1 MRLYLIGAGVIARTH
16 VAAARHIGE
25 DVEVH
30 AADPVPAVRDS
41 FAAEFP
47 DTTLY
52 ATSEEMLD
60 APAREDDVVIVAT
73 PPAAHLGPAVAALRG
88 GRHVLCE
95 KPLVLDAAEAQEL
108 LRASAET
115 GRMLGSCST
124 RFRGLPHTET
134 VKQAMASGVLGDVY
148 AVTFT
153 TRWPR
158 SRAGIEYQ
166 PSSRWFLDRSRSGG
180 GVLMDL
186 GPYDVSTLFDLF
198 DPVRVDVRD
207 AWLERAITAADPADV
222 VFDVESDVGAALRLT
237 LSDGRSLPVA
247 FGRATGTHATET
259 AHGEIVG
266 TDGALHWAP
275 FDSQAPVFLRTDG
288 DGAIVE
294 SELEPLPREPLS
306 IFDRPLVEFVHALR
320 GRPSRAA
327 LGAVAVA
334 EFLVLQAIY
343 AAAATGE
350 PQVVEVP
357 R

>member
-16 VAAARHIGE
+16 VAAAAHLGE

-30 AADPVPAVRDS
+30 AAEPVAAVRES
-41 FAAEFP
+41 FAAEIP
-47 DTTLY
+47 EATLY
-52 ATSEEMLD
+52 ASSEEML
-60 APAREDDVVIVAT
+60 ASPAREDDVVVIAT
-73 PPAAHLGPAVAALRG
+73 PPFAHLGPAVAALRS

-95 KPLVLDAAEAQEL
+95 KPLVLDGAEAAEL
-108 LRASAET
+108 LRVSEET
-115 GRMLGSCST
+115 GRLLGSCST

-134 VKQAMASGVLGDVY
+134 VKRAMVSGVLGDVY
-148 AVTFT
+148 GVTFT

-166 PSSRWFLDRSRSGG
+166 PATRWFLDSSRSGG

-198 DPVRVDVRD
+198 DPVRVEVRD
-207 AWLERAITAADPADV
+207 AWMGRAVTGADPADV
-222 VFDVESDVGAALRLT
+222 VIDVESDVGAALRLT
-237 LSDGRSLPVA
+237 LPDGRTLPVV
-247 FGRATGTHATET
+247 FGRATGTQATEI

-266 TDGALHWAP
+266 TTGALHWAP
-275 FDSQAPVFLRTDG
+275 FDSEKPVFLRTD
-288 DGAIVE
+288 DGGEIAE
-294 SELEPLPREPLS
+294 SELEPVPREPLS
-306 IFDRPLVEFVHALR
+306 IFERPLVEFVHALR

-334 EFLVLQAIY
+334 EFLVIRAIY
-343 AAAATGE
+343 EAVASGA
-350 PQVVEVP
+350 PQIVEVP